1 MSVDSTPRKQ
11 RVRSDL
17 FWMILLTA
25 GGFFVRAGVSFLPGH
40 DVDMG
45 CFTAWS
51 RDVFERGFG
60 GFFRDGYFCDYP
72 PFYLYVLW
80 LVGFLRHFVPPEVVP
95 SVVKLPS
102 VLGDIVLSLLL
113 WKLASVRLGRSH
125 RLLFFG
131 VLMIYP
137 PFVLNGALWGQVDCL
152 VALLCL
158 ATAMHLR
165 AGRLVVAGAVF
176 GAAMALKPQS
186 FSCAGM
192 FVPVFAAAWWSGGVG
207 RIPMAMVSALF
218 MFFALAMPFA
228 DARGIMP
235 VFERYLGMYETYVS
249 ASFNAPNFLSAIG
262 GNLKPDDTLLWGVS
276 LAVWSKL
283 FLGLAL
289 GAGFVCAAKR
299 RGGVFA
305 DPLVAGAYCS
315 MAFFYFASRM
325 HERYSFL
332 AMTLM
337 LAAWLVSGDRRLLLA
352 HLVLAATFFVNVLQV
367 YLMSLDKK
375 YHIASDDVFLIFL
388 SWLNVVPFL
397 LSGWTLLLPKRGDG
411 VVQTGG
417 FEEAA
422 PLPDGVV
429 RERRKLAVAVGVL
442 LFVSGFLFFWRLGS
456 TKAPVTEWVAKSA
469 PIVTLDLGKKQ
480 YIAAVMVFAGPEHNG
495 SLNIETSDDG
505 RVFTH
510 RVFIDKPWVF
520 KWEQRVLGVEAR
532 YVRVKAR
539 DPATRLMELVLQDDS
554 ANPIPVISV
563 DPPGADE
570 IADEPQTAPAL
581 AYSYNSS
588 FFDEIYFARTAYEHL
603 KELPIYE
610 NTHPPFGK
618 VVISGGIALFGL
630 SPFSW
635 RLPGALLGVVSGV
648 LALLL
653 ARAVFRSTSAGFV
666 AGVLFGLD
674 GLLISQSRIATVD
687 AQIVAYTLAAFC
699 FGWWF
704 YCCHLA
710 EGWRR
715 SWWKLVLAWVFF
727 GLAGATKW
735 NGFFSGPALLLLTT
749 TPWWQ
754 ALLEKNKNWWIEN
767 RWKMLLVPVIAF
779 ASALWV
785 YFLTYVFVLSDRQG
799 RDWRWVL
806 QQPKYIYS
814 YHSGGALE
822 HPFSSPWWSWLLTL
836 KGVWQHTDNVAG
848 MTMDRVSMGNPF
860 VYWAA
865 ALALPVFFLIAVIR
879 LFKKRDMSAA
889 LIVAAFVSCLA
900 PWIFVG
906 RSTFLYH
913 FLPAL
918 PFYVMMLV
926 GVVWYATEHDRTG
939 ILRRL
944 AATIVLIMALAGTIL
959 FYPLQAG
966 LPTESTYRQA
976 VRWLNSSEQNRAWF
990 GWSWSN

>member
-1 MSVDSTPRKQ
+1 M
-11 RVRSDL
+11 
-17 FWMILLTA
+17 
-25 GGFFVRAGVSFLPGH
+25 FL
-40 DVDMG
+40 
-45 CFTAWS
+45 A
-51 RDVFERGFG
+51 
-60 GFFRDGYFCDYP
+60 
-72 PFYLYVLW
+72 
-80 LVGFLRHFVPPEVVP
+80 
-95 SVVKLPS
+95 
-102 VLGDIVLSLLL
+102 
-113 WKLASVRLGRSH
+113 
-125 RLLFFG
+125 
-131 VLMIYP
+131 
-137 PFVLNGALWGQVDCL
+137 Q
-152 VALLCL
+152 
-158 ATAMHLR
+158 
-165 AGRLVVAGAVF
+165 
-176 GAAMALKPQS
+176 
-186 FSCAGM
+186 
-192 FVPVFAAAWWSGGVG
+192 
-207 RIPMAMVSALF
+207 
-218 MFFALAMPFA
+218 AMPFA
-228 DARGIMP
+228 DARGVMP
-235 VFERYLGMYETYVS
+235 VFERYLGMYDTYVC

-262 GNLKPDDTLLWGVS
+262 GNLKPDDTVLSGLS

-289 GAGFVCAAKR
+289 GAGFVCAAKKR
-299 RGGVFA
+299 KGIFA

-332 AMTLM
+332 AMVLM
-337 LAAWLVSGDRRLLLA
+337 LGAWLVTADRRLLVA
-352 HLVLAATFFVNVLQV
+352 HLVLAATFFVNVLRV

-375 YHIASDDVFLIFL
+375 YHIASDDVLLFFL
-388 SWLNVVPFL
+388 SCFNAVPFL
-397 LSGWTLLLPKRGDG
+397 LSGWVLLLPKR
-411 VVQTGG
+411 VNSFIRTGR
-417 FEEAA
+417 FQEATSLSDA
-422 PLPDGVV
+422 VV
-429 RERRKLAVAVGVL
+429 RERRKLAVAVAALVL
-442 LFVSGFLFFWRLGS
+442 VCGFLFFWRLGS

-495 SLNIETSDDG
+495 CLNIETSDDG
-505 RVFTH
+505 RFFTH
-510 RVFIDKPWVF
+510 SMFVEKPWVF
-520 KWEQRVLGVEAR
+520 KWEQKVLGLETR

-539 DPATRLMELVLQDDS
+539 DPATRLMELVLQDNS
-554 ANPIPVISV
+554 GNPIPVVEI
-563 DPPGADE
+563 DPPSAKA

-581 AYSYNSS
+581 AHSYNSS

-618 VVISGGIALFGL
+618 VVISGGIALLGL

-687 AQIVAYTLAAFC
+687 AQIVAFTLAAFC

-704 YCCHLA
+704 YSSHAL
-710 EGWRR
+710 EGWKR
-715 SWWKLVLAWVFF
+715 SWWKLVMSWMFF

-749 TPWWQ
+749 APWWK
-754 ALLEKNKNWWIEN
+754 ALLQGNRNWWLGN
-767 RWKMLLVPVIAF
+767 RWRILAAPVIALIT
-779 ASALWV
+779 ALLV
-785 YFLTYVFVLSDRQG
+785 YFLTYVFVLSDTQG

-806 QQPKYIYS
+806 QQPKNIYS

-822 HPFSSPWWSWLLTL
+822 HPFSSPWWSWLLNF
-836 KGVWQHTDNVAG
+836 KSVWQHTDRIAG
-848 MTMDRVSMGNPF
+848 MTIDRVCLGNPF
-860 VYWAA
+860 VYWTA
-865 ALALPVFFLIAVIR
+865 ALSLPVFFLLAVFR
-879 LFKKRDMSAA
+879 LLKKRDMDAF
-889 LIVAAFVSCLA
+889 LILTAFVSCLV

-918 PFYVMMLV
+918 PFYVMMPV
-926 GVVWYATEHDRTG
+926 GVVWYMTECDKTG

-944 AATIVLIMALAGTIL
+944 GTAVLLALGIVGTVL

-966 LPTESTYRQA
+966 MPTDSAYRQA